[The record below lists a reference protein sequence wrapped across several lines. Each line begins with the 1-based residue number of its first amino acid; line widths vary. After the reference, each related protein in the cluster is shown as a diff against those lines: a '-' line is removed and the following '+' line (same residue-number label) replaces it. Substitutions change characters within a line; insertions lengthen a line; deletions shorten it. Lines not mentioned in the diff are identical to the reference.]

1 MRVLFVE
8 DHPWVRKGVG
18 AALVGCEVTVCKN
31 GMEAAAAMGT
41 TFDVALVDI
50 VLPDVSGL
58 DVIRAL
64 KVRQPACP
72 AVMFTKFDDAETV
85 LEALQAGARG
95 YLLKST
101 PSDRIVPALRDAMA
115 GGLPL
120 TPTVA
125 SLVVASMLKGPE
137 RAAVPLTARET
148 ELLVLLARGST
159 YAEAA
164 AGLGIGIGTV
174 QSYVKTI
181 YTKLDVTSKAEAAV
195 AAMRLGLVT

>member
-1 MRVLFVE
+1 M
-8 DHPWVRKGVG
+8 G
-18 AALVGCEVTVCKN
+18 AALVGCEVAVCKT
-31 GMEAAAAMGT
+31 GREAAAAMGT
-41 TFDVALVDI
+41 AFDVALVDI
-50 VLPDVSGL
+50 GLPDVSGL

-64 KVRQPACP
+64 KIRQPGCP

-101 PSDRIVPALRDAMA
+101 PSERIVPSLRDAMA

-120 TPTVA
+120 SPAVA

-137 RAAVPLTARET
+137 PRSTPLTARET
-148 ELLVLLARGST
+148 ELLVLLAKGST

-164 AGLGIGIGTV
+164 TGLGIGVGTV
-174 QSYVKTI
+174 QSYVKAI